1 MKRRAWWAALLAAV
15 TLALAGSCD
24 SVPVFLIRASDT
36 PVRTAP
42 QTLGHFRLDGN
53 LENAEGTLEVTAS
66 SPDLEYR
73 TLDSG
78 AQVATVGYPTQ
89 IVDASDR
96 NEDGGVRP
104 VLEIELPGERIP
116 GTVSFRAHRLPLSS
130 GISMEDDGRVTA
142 IVTVSTESNSME
154 GQVERWSAPP
164 ERQLS
169 AIVEF
174 PKNTTEW
181 MQSAVRADA
190 RGHALRGG
198 QIPSGQAA
206 NPTYH
211 VALTIDA
218 GGAARLFVDG
228 EESDRLLSYNYGP
241 VPDTLYLL
249 VAVDT
254 HEREDSQIDPDTGL
268 ETATSELLSLAGV
281 DNLRL
286 YRHALTHEEVRRIYE
301 TERQDSPP

>member
-1 MKRRAWWAALLAAV
+1 MKRRAWWAAPLAAV
-15 TLALAGSCD
+15 ILVLAGSCD

-73 TLDSG
+73 TLESG
-78 AQVATVGYPTQ
+78 AQVATVGYPAQ
-89 IVDASDR
+89 AVDASDR
-96 NEDGGVRP
+96 NDDGGVRP
-104 VLEIELPGERIP
+104 VLEIELPGERMP
-116 GTVSFRAHRLPLSS
+116 GTISFRAHRLPLSS
-130 GISMEDDGRVTA
+130 GISMEDDDRVTA
-142 IVTVSTESNSME
+142 SVTVSTESNSME
-154 GQVERWSAPP
+154 GQFDHWGDRP

-174 PKNTTEW
+174 PNNTTEW
-181 MQSAVRADA
+181 MQNVTRADVG
-190 RGHALRGG
+190 GHDLRGG
-198 QIPSGQAA
+198 QIPPGRAA
-206 NPTYH
+206 NPNYH

-228 EESDRLLSYNYGP
+228 EESARLLSYNYGP

-254 HEREDSQIDPDTGL
+254 HEHEDSQIDPDTGL
-268 ETATSELLSLAGV
+268 ETDTSELLGLAGI

-286 YRHALTHEEVRRIYE
+286 YRHALTHEEVGRIYE
-301 TERQDSPP
+301 TERQDPTP